1 MYKLP
6 EQLASANQASVETL
20 VTFANAAFGGAER
33 LAALNLNAARTML
46 EDGAANTRALL
57 GVKDVQ
63 SLVSL
68 QTTLSQPGLEKAS
81 VYSRSVYQIA
91 AETQEALSEVVE
103 GQVSKLSK
111 AARQVTA
118 MAQANLAAATAVK
131 PARKAA

>member
-20 VTFANAAFGGAER
+20 VTFAKAAFGGAER